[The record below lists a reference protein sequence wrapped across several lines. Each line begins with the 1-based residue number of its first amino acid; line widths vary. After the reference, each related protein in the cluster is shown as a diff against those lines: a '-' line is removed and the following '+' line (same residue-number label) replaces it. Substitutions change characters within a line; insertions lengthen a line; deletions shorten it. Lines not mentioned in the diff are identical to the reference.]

1 MSKSQAHT
9 PAMAPADSSDVE
21 PAWKVW
27 LQIIL
32 LVLTVYTFLVSIG
45 LLGSAFKLFGK
56 GLASQLIEMTSNP
69 MVGLVAGIL
78 ATTLA
83 QSSSTTTSIVV
94 GLVAAGAM
102 TIEGAIPVVMA
113 RFTRV

>member
-9 PAMAPADSSDVE
+9 AAMMPADVSVTE
-21 PAWKVW
+21 PPWKVW

-32 LVLTVYTFLVSIG
+32 LVLTLYTFLVSIG

-83 QSSSTTTSIVV
+83 QSSSTTTS
-94 GLVAAGAM
+94 M
-102 TIEGAIPVVMA
+102 TACPGGSVPFYPPPA
-113 RFTRV
+113 TRHPPYRH